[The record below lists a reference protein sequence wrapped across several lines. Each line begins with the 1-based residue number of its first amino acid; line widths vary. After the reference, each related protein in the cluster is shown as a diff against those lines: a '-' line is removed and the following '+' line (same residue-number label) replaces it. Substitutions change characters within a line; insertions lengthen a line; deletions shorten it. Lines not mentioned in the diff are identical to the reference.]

1 MELLGLGG
9 TLIPDGPYG
18 GHEIAGGYLGSKVGG
33 AIGKKF
39 DKKKPVKEDLT
50 QIDELI
56 NPNINLPFG
65 GDRITHNHGGA
76 GAVLGGAAAAGL
88 GAAAMALANRKKKKE
103 EEEEKKK
110 QEEEKK
116 KQSKTTNESITAA
129 SLGTAAALGAVGGLA
144 SGVWSCWK

>member
-1 MELLGLGG
+1 MELLELGG
-9 TLIPDGPYG
+9 TLIPDGPAMVT
-18 GHEIAGGYLGSKVGG
+18 IVKSFGGYLGSKVGG

-76 GAVLGGAAAAGL
+76 GRSWWRLPLVSSV
-88 GAAAMALANRKKKKE
+88 AAMVCQQKE
-103 EEEEKKK
+103 EERRRRRKEK

-116 KQSKTTNESITAA
+116 CKSKTTNESITTSFRNKPSNFWLCWWFNA
-129 SLGTAAALGAVGGLA
+129 
-144 SGVWSCWK
+144 WS